1 MEFQTLIAQL
11 LETNQQ
17 AALCIVVQ
25 ARGSTPRTV
34 GAKMLVREDGSIH
47 GSIGGGAL
55 EKAAISQALQVMR
68 LRVPQTFRHDL
79 LHQHNMCCGGSVD
92 IYIEPIMTKQRLYI
106 FGAGHT
112 GQALARH
119 AISLDFDIVLID
131 DRKEYLDSVTLE
143 AVNKLPLYHSQA
155 LPLLPFDEHTFI
167 AIMTY
172 SHPYDRDILAYC
184 IQKPFAY
191 LGMIGSE
198 RKVELTRKM
207 FTEAKIATDHLL
219 GEVDMPMGEP
229 IGAETPD
236 EIAISILARMIQVR
250 RLEKNN

>member
-1 MEFQTLIAQL
+1 MEFQTLIAGL
-11 LETNQQ
+11 LEANQQ

-25 ARGSTPRTV
+25 VRGSTPRTV

-55 EKAAISQALQVMR
+55 EKAAIAQALQVMR
-68 LRVPQTFRHDL
+68 SRVPQTFRHDL

-92 IYIEPIMTKQRLYI
+92 VYIEPIMTKQRLYI

-119 AISLDFDIVLID
+119 AVSLDFEIILID
-131 DRKEYLDSVTLE
+131 DRKEYLDSITLE
-143 AVNKLPLYHSQA
+143 GINKLHLHHSQA

-172 SHPYDRDILAYC
+172 SHPFDRDILAYC

-207 FTEAKIATDHLL
+207 FSEAKIATDQLL
-219 GEVDMPMGEP
+219 GEVDMPMGEH

-236 EIAISILARMIQVR
+236 EIAISILARMIHVR